1 MVTSKLVSA
10 TTTAPVRAG
19 DTAGAAPEFG
29 RIRDVTR
36 LFGLRRGT
44 IYNLL
49 HDGKIKGVL
58 LRVRGQKSG
67 VRLIGLDSVRDY
79 ISKCQAEQEA
89 A

>member
-1 MVTSKLVSA
+1 MVISKPVS
-10 TTTAPVRAG
+10 TTTCAPVRAG
-19 DTAGAAPEFG
+19 DFTGVAPEFG
-29 RIRDVTR
+29 RIPDVTR

-49 HDGKIKGVL
+49 HDGKIKGAL

-67 VRLIGLDSVRDY
+67 VRLISLDSVRGY